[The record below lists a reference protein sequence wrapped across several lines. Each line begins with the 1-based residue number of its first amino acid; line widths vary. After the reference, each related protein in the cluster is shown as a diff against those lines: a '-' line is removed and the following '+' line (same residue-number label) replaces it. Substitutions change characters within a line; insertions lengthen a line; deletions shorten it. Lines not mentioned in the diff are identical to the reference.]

1 MAVKPTTS
9 LETHPVGTA
18 GLVGIINGNW
28 ERLEAIFLPLAG
40 TTGDAVIQW
49 NSGLKTFSV
58 RAAQAVLTYGA
69 TPAIPFTGAM
79 ILTLALTGDVS
90 FTTTGLA
97 AGRRVRLFITADG
110 TPRNFTFPGGWK
122 WIGAAAPASIAAS
135 KTGILELDST
145 TGADSGV
152 IARWTVEP

>member
-1 MAVKPTTS
+1 MALKTTTA

-18 GLVGIINGNW
+18 GLNGIINGNW
-28 ERLEAIFLPLAG
+28 ERLEAIFLPLKD
-40 TTGDAVIQW
+40 TTGDTVIQW
-49 NSGLKTFSV
+49 STGARVFSV

-79 ILTLALTGDVS
+79 ALTLALTGDAS
-90 FTTTGLA
+90 FSTTGLA
-97 AGRRVRLFITADG
+97 AGRRVRVIISADASA
-110 TPRNFTFPGGWK
+110 RNLTFPGTWK

-145 TGADSGV
+145 TADDSGV
-152 IARWTVEP
+152 IARWTVQP